1 MEGGEMTKF
10 LRYGAAALVL
20 LAAGCSSGDDDDGTA
35 GDRSGAETTERS
47 TTTAA
52 PTTTTAPP
60 QLGAERESA
69 VGGTVTAFEYAQPA
83 PISADVPQ
91 PVDAGHPASYVWAGL
106 DVQVCIPEDL
116 PQTEGAPVVSNYPWS
131 LLYDDGEIN
140 NPSDTGYTGFL
151 EPEYPFGDQAVS
163 PGQCVR
169 GWIMYAVEGTDRP
182 TKVQYAPSSATA
194 PILWTIPTA

>member
-1 MEGGEMTKF
+1 MTKF
-10 LRYGAAALVL
+10 LSCGVAALVL
-20 LAAGCSSGDDDDGTA
+20 LAAACSSGDDDDVTA
-35 GDRSGAETTERS
+35 DRAATETPARS

-52 PTTTTAPP
+52 PATTTTVR
-60 QLGAERESA
+60 QLGTEQDSG
-69 VGGTVTAFEYAQPA
+69 VGGTVTAFEYVQPA

-116 PQTEGAPVVSNYPWS
+116 PQTEGPPMVSNYPWS
-131 LLYDDGEIN
+131 LLYDSGEIN

-151 EPEYPFGDQAVS
+151 EPEYPFGDQVVS

-169 GWIMYAVEGTDRP
+169 GWIMYAVEGADRP
-182 TKVQYAPSSATA
+182 KKVQYAPPSATA
-194 PILWTIPTA
+194 PILWTIPPA